1 MGLNENSKRYDGL
14 ERPSETCFEVSDGL
28 FYMGLFR
35 RSQDA
40 CLVQQEQN
48 GKAGQINQ
56 TDNGEEVH
64 AHGQFVAFV
73 AFDEAVVQP
82 SEHWGGNESGNHGEF
97 EQLGHCA
104 VEPENHGQA

>member
-1 MGLNENSKRYDGL
+1 MKIQKDMMDWKGRLK
-14 ERPSETCFEVSDGL
+14 PVFKFQTAF

-35 RSQDA
+35 CSQDA

-82 SEHWGGNESGNHGEF
+82 SEHRGGNEGGDHGEF
-97 EQLGHCA
+97 EQLCHCA

>member
-1 MGLNENSKRYDGL
+1 MKIQKDMIDWKGRLK
-14 ERPSETCFEVSDGL
+14 PVFEFQTAFFS
-28 FYMGLFR
+28 MGLFR

-48 GKAGQINQ
+48 GKSGQVNQ
-56 TDNGEEVH
+56 AEDGKEVH

-82 SEHWGGNESGNHGEF
+82 SEHRG
-97 EQLGHCA
+97 
-104 VEPENHGQA
+104 

>member
-1 MGLNENSKRYDGL
+1 MKIQKDMMDWKGRLKPVLKFQTAFFHMD
-14 ERPSETCFEVSDGL
+14 
-28 FYMGLFR
+28 LFR

-73 AFDEAVVQP
+73 AFNEAVVQP
-82 SEHWGGNESGNHGEF
+82 SEHWGGNEGGNHGEF

-104 VEPENHGQA
+104 VEPENYGQA